1 MFDRTK
7 RSLARDKYSGN
18 HEELLEAGEIAAPK
32 PSMMSLS
39 MTSSVHSDK

>member
-18 HEELLEAGEIAAPK
+18 HEEVLEAGEMTTPK
-32 PSMMSLS
+32 PNLMSHS